1 MVVMVVVTRCIGDDH
16 GSGGGGQPVAVWC
29 LAAMVAADGGPG
41 QRCWSWRCVG
51 GDLVAVLATVT
62 IGHRQNHSVLES
74 AQDKREIY
82 GKRFQAPVGGS
93 TAEASGSD
101 KRQDKDIEAVFHF
114 TYPQELYEV
123 YRVYLF
129 ACLMMNYFAILFC
142 FTYD

>member
-1 MVVMVVVTRCIGDDH
+1 M
-16 GSGGGGQPVAVWC
+16 
-29 LAAMVAADGGPG
+29 
-41 QRCWSWRCVG
+41 
-51 GDLVAVLATVT
+51 LATVT

-93 TAEASGSD
+93 TAEASGTD